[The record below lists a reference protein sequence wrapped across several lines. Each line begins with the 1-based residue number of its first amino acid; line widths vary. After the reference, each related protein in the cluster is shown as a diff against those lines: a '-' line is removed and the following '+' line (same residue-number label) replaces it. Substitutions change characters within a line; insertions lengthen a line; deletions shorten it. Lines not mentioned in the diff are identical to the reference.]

1 MQVFSIST
9 AFNIVAFSNSY
20 VPLAVMLLVSAAM
33 VAAFLILSYMLG
45 PGRRGPVKGI
55 PYESGIDP
63 VGSAQR
69 PFHVRFYLLAVL
81 FLLFDVELVFFYP
94 WAVLYHGKSSGFFLI
109 EIIIFSVILLVA
121 FAYAWI
127 KGVFDWR

>member
-1 MQVFSIST
+1 MQVFSTST

-94 WAVLYHGKSSGFFLI
+94 WAVLYHGDRSGFFLI

>member
-1 MQVFSIST
+1 M
-9 AFNIVAFSNSY
+9 FNIVAFADSY
-20 VPLAVMLLVSAAM
+20 IPLFVMLLISAVL
-33 VAAFLILSYMLG
+33 VAAFVILSYLLG
-45 PGRRGPVKGI
+45 PGRRGPIKGI

-63 VGSAQR
+63 TGSAQR

-94 WAVLYHGKSSGFFLI
+94 WAVIYHGSRSGFFLI
-109 EIIIFSVILLVA
+109 EIFIFSVILMVA

>member
-1 MQVFSIST
+1 M
-9 AFNIVAFSNSY
+9 FNIIAFVDSY
-20 VPLAVMLLVSAAM
+20 IPLVVMLLISAVL
-33 VAAFLILSYMLG
+33 VAAFVVLSYLIG
-45 PGRRGPVKGI
+45 PGRRGPIKGI

-63 VGSAQR
+63 TGSAQSR
-69 PFHVRFYLLAVL
+69 FHVRFYLLAVL

-94 WAVLYHGKSSGFFLI
+94 WAVLYNAQRTGFFLI
-109 EIIIFSVILLVA
+109 EIIVFSVILLVA